1 MLSFLE
7 NAKVIINF
15 TTKKLKND
23 VLMNVIND
31 TSRR

>member
-7 NAKVIINF
+7 NTKVIINF